1 MAVPGEAVGSLLVWH
16 LHPDVWLL
24 VAGLAGGYLAALR
37 WLGPRHVEPGEKPAS
52 PGQVAWFLGGVAAI
66 WLAADWPVH
75 EFAERSMY
83 SVHMLQH
90 LLITLAGP
98 PMLLLGTP
106 DWLARRLLR
115 PRPLTAAARSLTRP
129 FAALLIF
136 NGMLVLT
143 HWPLVVDAGIRSEP
157 VHFATH
163 AALVLSAL
171 IMWWPVLSPL
181 PEIPRLPYP
190 AQMLYL
196 FLQTIV
202 PTVPASFLTFAHSP
216 LYSIYEGFQR
226 PWGLSAV
233 EDQRIGGLLMK
244 IGGGFLLWSVIAVLF
259 FRWSVKEERPEKP
272 DVLEWQAVE
281 RELNR
286 SGSRG

>member
-1 MAVPGEAVGSLLVWH
+1 MGSLLGWH
-16 LHPDVWLL
+16 PHPDVWLL
-24 VAGLAGGYLAALR
+24 VAALGAGYLGALR
-37 WLGPRHVEPGEKPAS
+37 RLGARYVEPGEKPVTG
-52 PGQVAWFLGGVAAI
+52 GQVAWFLGGVAAI
-66 WLAADWPVH
+66 WAAADWPVH
-75 EFAERSMY
+75 EVAERSMY

-90 LLITLAGP
+90 LLLTLAGP

-115 PRPLTAAARSLTRP
+115 PISPLVRSLTRP

-136 NGMLVLT
+136 NGVLVLS
-143 HWPLVVDAGIRSEP
+143 HWPLVVEAGIRSEP
-157 VHFATH
+157 IHLVTH

-171 IMWWPVLSPL
+171 VMWWPVLSPL

-196 FLQTIV
+196 FLQTVV

-216 LYSIYEGFQR
+216 LYGIYESFPR

-244 IGGGFLLWSVIAVLF
+244 IGGGFMLWSVIAVLF
-259 FRWSVKEERPEKP
+259 FRWSAKEERPEKP

-286 SGSRG
+286 AGSRG